1 MKVTI
6 IFTNGTTK
14 HLILSTNENVK
25 LVAEGLAWTI
35 NSKVELILINR

>member
-14 HLILSTNENVK
+14 HLTLSNNDNVK
-25 LVAEGLAWTI
+25 LIAEGIAWTI